1 MMRRSGFLGA
11 LRVSTLL
18 LAATS
23 AVAQTPK
30 TDAEPAPG
38 SPSSA
43 ESPAPS
49 SAVEEARRAFQEGI
63 ALAKQ
68 QRWAEALEAL
78 QRSDA
83 MHPHAITTYNIGYC
97 ERELGHLTRARKQL
111 SKALA
116 DHRARGSVELPSD
129 LQAAAQEYLIEIEQR
144 LARVL
149 VSITPGAVAVDGSPL
164 ELAGSGPAYPVLL
177 AGTRESGPP
186 EVPPSF
192 SFEVLLTPGEHR
204 FVLAVKD
211 HADVSVSRT
220 FAPGSKTTLTLRPPE
235 LSPAAS
241 TAQPKPQ
248 AQLGATPAVKPNRT
262 PAFVALGI
270 GALGVAV
277 GSVSGL
283 IAFGKKDD
291 VKAACEGSDTN
302 ACTSERDSGNRAA
315 DISTVSFVLG
325 GAALATSAVLFLVT
339 RGSTRAPSAAT
350 KPGVR
355 PLVGVGTLAVQGHF

>member
-1 MMRRSGFLGA
+1 MKRCLPFLGSLLTSSVLLGAASA
-11 LRVSTLL
+11 L
-18 LAATS
+18 
-23 AVAQTPK
+23 AQTSGSTP
-30 TDAEPAPG
+30 DPAAKP
-38 SPSSA
+38 PASS
-43 ESPAPS
+43 ESPPPS
-49 SAVEEARRAFQEGI
+49 PAIAEARSAFQEGI

-83 MHPHAITTYNIGYC
+83 LHPHAITTYNIGYC
-97 ERELGHLTRARKQL
+97 ERELGQLTRARKQL

-116 DHRARGSVELPSD
+116 DHRARGSVELPPD
-129 LQAAAQEYLIEIEQR
+129 LQAAAQQYLIEIEER

-149 VSITPGAVAVDGSPL
+149 VSITPGAVAVDGGPL

-192 SFEVLLTPGEHR
+192 SFEVLLNPGEHR

-211 HADVSVSRT
+211 HADVSLNRT
-220 FAPGSKTTLTLRPPE
+220 FAPGSKTTLTLHPPE
-235 LSPAAS
+235 PSPAPS
-241 TAQPKPQ
+241 TPQPK
-248 AQLGATPAVKPNRT
+248 AQTQPEAALAAKPNRT

-277 GSVSGL
+277 GSVSGV

-291 VKAACEGSDTN
+291 VKAACEGNDPD
-302 ACTSERDSGNRAA
+302 ACNSERDSGNRAA
-315 DISTVSFVLG
+315 DVSTISFIVG

-339 RGSTRAPSAAT
+339 RGSPPAPTAAS

-355 PLVGVGTLAVQGHF
+355 PLVGIGTLGLQGHF